1 MKKMNGIER
10 DVLYVREMMSYAPST
25 QVNDGG
31 LLHARLRFYLF
42 FLIQCLFNNLL
53 IGDVNMSKS
62 GSE

>member
-53 IGDVNMSKS
+53 I
-62 GSE
+62 